1 METITLEIN
10 DKEALKKLHVL
21 EEKRLIT
28 IIRQTTIDSPA
39 LKGEPM
45 SIKAFKKWI
54 QDAETTPSISLKD
67 AKAKWAKKKT
77 QLQKSM
83 K

>member
-10 DKEALKKLHVL
+10 DTGALKKLHVL
-21 EEKRLIT
+21 EEK
-28 IIRQTTIDSPA
+28 RQTTIDSPA

-54 QDAETTPSISLKD
+54 QVAENTPSISLKD
-67 AKAKWAKKKT
+67 AKAKWAKKR
-77 QLQKSM
+77 SSA
-83 K
+83 

>member
-1 METITLEIN
+1 MNGKDMETITLEIN

-28 IIRQTTIDSPA
+28 IIRQITVDSPD

-54 QDAETTPSISLKD
+54 HVAENTPSISLKD
-67 AKAKWAKKKT
+67 AKAKWAKKR
-77 QLQKSM
+77 SSI
-83 K
+83 